1 MANRRNFLKTVT
13 ALGAVGMCSQSPATA
28 ALNIPEDEK
37 ITIPDIKSLFPEP
50 IIIRNI
56 ELLGF
61 DKEYILRVT
70 AENGATGF
78 TLCNQRMPNL
88 ISLLHGLI
96 IPLLIGKDARNI
108 EELTDYVYVANSNY
122 KYAGMPFWN
131 CVGHVEIAIL
141 DLLGQ
146 IAKKPV
152 NQLLGKPVK
161 NELDVYLSSTTR
173 ETTPQQ
179 EADNFKKRIEETG
192 AKAVKFKVGG
202 RMSKNADA
210 MPGRSDTIVPLM
222 RKTLGNSI
230 TFYVDANGSY
240 DLKNGIEMAHYLEDQ
255 QVDIFEEP
263 VPFDEYENTKK
274 ITDVIKKMRLAGGEQ
289 DTSNYRFEW
298 IAQNHALDVLQ
309 PDLFYNGGFLRCL
322 KVAQIAQKAG
332 LKFSPHSPKTDPQAA
347 PMLHL
352 MSLVPNSGGFQEWH
366 ISYPT
371 HKSWYSPHYEIKNG
385 KIAVPK
391 GNGLGITFDE
401 TIWKK
406 AEIIKC

>member
-1 MANRRNFLKTVT
+1 
-13 ALGAVGMCSQSPATA
+13 MCSQSPATA

-131 CVGHVEIAIL
+131 CVGHVEIAIF

-161 NELDVYLSSTTR
+161 NELDVYL
-173 ETTPQQ
+173 
-179 EADNFKKRIEETG
+179 
-192 AKAVKFKVGG
+192 
-202 RMSKNADA
+202 
-210 MPGRSDTIVPLM
+210 
-222 RKTLGNSI
+222 
-230 TFYVDANGSY
+230 
-240 DLKNGIEMAHYLEDQ
+240 
-255 QVDIFEEP
+255 
-263 VPFDEYENTKK
+263 
-274 ITDVIKKMRLAGGEQ
+274 
-289 DTSNYRFEW
+289 
-298 IAQNHALDVLQ
+298 
-309 PDLFYNGGFLRCL
+309 
-322 KVAQIAQKAG
+322 
-332 LKFSPHSPKTDPQAA
+332 
-347 PMLHL
+347 
-352 MSLVPNSGGFQEWH
+352 
-366 ISYPT
+366 
-371 HKSWYSPHYEIKNG
+371 
-385 KIAVPK
+385 
-391 GNGLGITFDE
+391 
-401 TIWKK
+401 
-406 AEIIKC
+406 